1 MAESKSMETTTRS
14 IGDSAVDGLF
24 GGAIAGI
31 LMAVYLV
38 IAMSSFRSRS
48 LV

>member
-1 MAESKSMETTTRS
+1 MAGSKSMEKTTRS

-24 GGAIAGI
+24 SGAVAGI

-38 IAMSSFRSRS
+38 IAGLFKG
-48 LV
+48 